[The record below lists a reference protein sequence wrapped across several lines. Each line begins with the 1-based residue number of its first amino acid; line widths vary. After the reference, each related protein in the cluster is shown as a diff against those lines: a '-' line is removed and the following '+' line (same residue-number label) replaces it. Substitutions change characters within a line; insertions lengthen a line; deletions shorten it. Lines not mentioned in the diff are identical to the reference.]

1 MKKAAFAFALLVSSA
16 AFAQNNTS
24 DDVATDNANA
34 PAAAEAPLST
44 PAPAASDV
52 AEPGSV
58 IPASTVAALPPAS
71 GATVEPGNANPER
84 DARGI
89 AVISA
94 AATVPP
100 GFNGVAGSAA
110 GVGGPLLDA
119 AGQPVA
125 EGDYPPCSKTVTDN
139 CLQTYERGRAS

>member
-1 MKKAAFAFALLVSSA
+1 MKKAVFAFALLMSSA
-16 AFAQNNTS
+16 AYAQYAAS
-24 DDVATDNANA
+24 EDVATDNATSAA
-34 PAAAEAPLST
+34 PAAEAPVA
-44 PAPAASDV
+44 PAPSDV

-58 IPASTVAALPPAS
+58 VPASTVAAVPAS
-71 GATVEPGNANPER
+71 SQIVEPSNANPEH

-94 AATVPP
+94 AAAVPP
-100 GFNGVAGSAA
+100 GFNGISGSAT

-119 AGQPVA
+119 SGQPVA
-125 EGDYPPCSKTVTDN
+125 EASYPACTSTVTDN